1 METMMSNTQQ
11 HQQQQNSRYQN
22 SISSTPSS
30 LSTSGASSSSSTST
44 SSSSAALSTNSHQ
57 DASNLIV
64 NYLPQTMTEIELRTL
79 FEKIDYVERCKLIT
93 NRWNNQSLCYGFV
106 KYAKVESAELAIKS
120 LNGLKLENKIIKVLK
135 LIREFFIYI
144 IFNFLFNFT

>member
-1 METMMSNTQQ
+1 METVMSNTQQ

-30 LSTSGASSSSSTST
+30 LSTSGASSTST

-120 LNGLKLENKIIKVLK
+120 LNGLKLENKIIKVSE
-135 LIREFFIYI
+135 LIKESIY
-144 IFNFLFNFT
+144 

>member
-1 METMMSNTQQ
+1 METVMSNTQQ
-11 HQQQQNSRYQN
+11 YQQQQNSRYQN

-30 LSTSGASSSSSTST
+30 LSTSGASSTST

-106 KYAKVESAELAIKS
+106 KYAKVESADLAIKS
-120 LNGLKLENKIIKVLK
+120 LNGLKLENKIIKVSE
-135 LIREFFIYI
+135 LIKESIY
-144 IFNFLFNFT
+144 